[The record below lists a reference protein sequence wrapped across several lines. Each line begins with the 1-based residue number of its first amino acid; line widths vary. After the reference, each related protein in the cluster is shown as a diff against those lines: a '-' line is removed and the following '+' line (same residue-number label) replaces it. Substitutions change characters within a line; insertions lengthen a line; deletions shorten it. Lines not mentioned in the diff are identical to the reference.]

1 MNYKA
6 ALVLS
11 SLTKALLLCQ
21 N

>member
-1 MNYKA
+1 MDNVA

-11 SLTKALLLCQ
+11 SIAFP